1 DFWVIIIYFFIIKYY
16 YYYSSTLSSVN
27 VFRIYSVCTF
37 SSIMHPFI
45 SFGRF
50 CMLDSFY
57 VVSVVWWLF
66 GRGGGVVA
74 LGTPR
79 WVGGDVFFMF
89 LWFGVVPVSRW
100 TGR

>member
-1 DFWVIIIYFFIIKYY
+1 M
-16 YYYSSTLSSVN
+16 L
-27 VFRIYSVCTF
+27 

-45 SFGRF
+45 PFGRL

-57 VVSVVWWLF
+57 VVSVVRWLF
-66 GRGGGVVA
+66 RGRGGVVA

-79 WVGGDVFFMF
+79 WVGSDVCLMC

-100 TGR
+100 IGR